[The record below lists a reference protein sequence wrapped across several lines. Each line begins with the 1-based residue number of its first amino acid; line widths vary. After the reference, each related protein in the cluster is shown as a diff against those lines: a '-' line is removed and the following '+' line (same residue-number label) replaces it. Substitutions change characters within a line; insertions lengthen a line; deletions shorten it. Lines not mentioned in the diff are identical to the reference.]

1 MLAPLVGAI
10 AAGCSVVVK
19 PSELCPNTAV
29 VLEKVVKAIGNND
42 AYAVVNGGIPQT
54 SALLEKKWDKIMY
67 TGSGN
72 VAKIVSAA
80 AAKHLTPC
88 LLEL

>member
-1 MLAPLVGAI
+1 MVGAI
-10 AAGCSVVVK
+10 AAGCSSVVK
-19 PSELCPNTAV
+19 PSELCINTAIV
-29 VLEKVVKAIGNND
+29 VEKIIARLDSD
-42 AYAVVNGGIPQT
+42 AYACVNGGIPQT

-67 TGSGN
+67 TGSTN